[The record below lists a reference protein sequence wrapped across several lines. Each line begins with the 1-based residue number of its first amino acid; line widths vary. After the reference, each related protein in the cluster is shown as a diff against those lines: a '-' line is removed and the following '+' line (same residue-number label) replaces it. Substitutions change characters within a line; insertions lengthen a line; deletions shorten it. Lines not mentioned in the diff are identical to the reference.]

1 MPIIQDLSTYAA
13 AIAPVIN
20 AVHVNVHAAAR
31 QAVTAHAEAVGLTP
45 GLLLDLRHVLP
56 LRPIT
61 RRALSAVYRY
71 GGAAELDAE
80 IREHVAQGALTVDG
94 EGTLRVTARGMAF
107 IDGVYAAHAGAV
119 RRVWAAHDLK
129 PLADLTRRVL
139 DRAGRDPGGAL
150 EVMAPPYEP
159 AGTSAGVLLF
169 NRVATLRYDRAD
181 AHAAAW
187 AAAGLTAGTIVDL
200 QPGPLRD
207 AIEDDTNH
215 RAARAYDRLT
225 GDERETLFE
234 GLLRLV

>member
-20 AVHVNVHAAAR
+20 AVHVNVHASAR
-31 QAVTAHAEAVGLTP
+31 RAVTAHAESVGLTP
-45 GLLLDLRHVLP
+45 GLLLDLRYVLP
-56 LRPIT
+56 LRPLT
-61 RRALSAVYRY
+61 RAALSAVYRY
-71 GGAAELDAE
+71 GSAAELAAE
-80 IREHVAQGALTVDG
+80 VREHQAQGTLAEDG
-94 EGTLRVTARGMAF
+94 DGTLRVTARGLAF
-107 IDGVYAAHAGAV
+107 IDGLYAAHAAAT

-129 PLADLTRRVL
+129 PVADLAGRVL

-159 AGTSAGVLLF
+159 AGTPVGVLLF
-169 NRVATLRYDRAD
+169 NRVAVLRYHRAD

-187 AAAGLTAGTIVDL
+187 AAAGLTAGTIADL
-200 QPGPLRD
+200 QAGPVRD
-207 AIEDDTNH
+207 AIEDDTNR
-215 RAARAYDRLT
+215 RAAQAYDRLS